1 MMENAVQLKVPMRVD
16 YGVYDSWGDAK

>member
-1 MMENAVQLKVPMRVD
+1 MENAVQLKVPMRVD